1 LIAFS
6 RFSFQKGNATL
17 AYRSNPNL
25 TPNLLKTNVQAAE
38 SVSPTETKNS
48 INDSRWRRFGPLG
61 LLALSLFALF
71 YGLGNLPFLGPDEP
85 RYAEVAREMY
95 LSGDWI
101 TPRLADIPWF
111 EKPALTY
118 WLSALGFK
126 LFGVSEFAARIGI
139 TLLAAIGALLLY
151 GFGCRVNSAR
161 YGYVSASVLL
171 TMALWLGFARAA
183 TFDLPL
189 SVCLTAALLAFFL
202 WEQSTD
208 SEKPRDVYWYAFAA
222 ALGFALLA
230 KGLVGIVL
238 PVGIIGAYLLLT
250 RRLRLLWQPKLLLLG
265 SLLMVGIAA
274 TWYGPMLMQH
284 GRAFIDEFIIGHHFQ
299 RYVSNKYKH
308 PQPFYFFLLVSLA
321 GCLPWTAWLI
331 ASAQRAVQERRALLT
346 EPAERLRLFLW
357 LWLLVPL
364 VFFSLSGSK
373 LPGYILPI
381 FPALA
386 LLVGLELERF
396 LTTEKLPW
404 AAWATVILCLLLG
417 GAVWLANRKQPVLA
431 ASSVTALACLAA
443 FVALLYLAFLLM
455 RRFGLATVFL
465 PLGIT
470 LLFVVTLRL
479 VTPVIAQRESLR
491 EFIRTTRQ
499 LAFPGERAVFFINN
513 HHSFD
518 FYAPD
523 MPLRDAKSELIT
535 AMSIDEIE
543 TLMKER
549 NLSSLIVITPQRW
562 SNGLVERYL
571 QIGRLDFPK
580 GDDRVAIC
588 SPGCGWVMMRVWLR
602 KPNL

>member
-1 LIAFS
+1 M
-6 RFSFQKGNATL
+6 
-17 AYRSNPNL
+17 
-25 TPNLLKTNVQAAE
+25 
-38 SVSPTETKNS
+38 
-48 INDSRWRRFGPLG
+48 RWRRFGPLG

-71 YGLGNLPFLGPDEP
+71 YGLGRLPLLGPDEP

-126 LFGVSEFAARIGI
+126 LFGVSEFAARFFI
-139 TLLAAIGALLLY
+139 TLLAAVGALLLY
-151 GFGCRVNSAR
+151 GFGCRVHSAR

-189 SVCLTAALLAFFL
+189 TVCLTAALLAFFL
-202 WEQSTD
+202 WEQNTD
-208 SEKPRDVYWYAFAA
+208 SEPRRDIYWYAFAA
-222 ALGFALLA
+222 SLGLALLA

-238 PVGIIGAYLLLT
+238 PAGIIGAYLLLT
-250 RRLRLLWQPKLLLLG
+250 RRLRVLWRPKLWLLG
-265 SLLMVGIAA
+265 GGLLIAVAA
-274 TWYGPMLMQH
+274 TWYVPMLMQH
-284 GRAFIDEFIIGHHFQ
+284 GRAFINEFIIGHHFQ

-308 PQPFYFFLLVSLA
+308 PQPFYFFLLVALA

-331 ASAQRAVQERRALLT
+331 ASAQRAVQERRALLI

-357 LWLLVPL
+357 LWVLVPL

-396 LTTEKLPW
+396 LTVEKLPW
-404 AAWATVILCLLLG
+404 AAGATVVLCLLLG
-417 GAVWLANRKQPVLA
+417 GAIWFAGRKQPLLPA
-431 ASSVTALACLAA
+431 TTITALACLAA
-443 FVALLYLAFLLM
+443 FVALLYLALLLM
-455 RRFGLATVFL
+455 HRFGWATLFL
-465 PLGIT
+465 PFGIT
-470 LLFVVTLRL
+470 LLFVVALRL
-479 VTPVIAQRESLR
+479 TSPAIAQRESLR

-499 LAFPGERAVFFINN
+499 LAFPGERAIFFINN

-523 MPLRDAKSELIT
+523 MPLRDEKSELVT
-535 AMSIDEIE
+535 VMTIDEIE
-543 TLMKER
+543 RTMTER
-549 NLSSLIVITPQRW
+549 NLSSLVVITPQRW

-571 QIGRLDFPK
+571 PLGRLDFPK
-580 GDDRVAIC
+580 GDDHVAIC
-588 SPGCGWVMMRVWLR
+588 SPGCEWVMMRVWLR

>member
-1 LIAFS
+1 M
-6 RFSFQKGNATL
+6 
-17 AYRSNPNL
+17 
-25 TPNLLKTNVQAAE
+25 QAAE
-38 SVSPTETKNS
+38 TEITNPS
-48 INDSRWRRFGPLG
+48 QDSRWRRFGPLA

-101 TPRLADIPWF
+101 TPRLADITWF

-126 LFGVSEFAARIGI
+126 LFGVSEFAARLGI
-139 TLLAAIGALLLY
+139 TLLAAVAVLLLY
-151 GFGCRVNSAR
+151 AFGCRVNSAR

-189 SVCLTAALLAFFL
+189 TVCLAAALLAFFL
-202 WEQSTD
+202 WEQSSDSDGD
-208 SEKPRDVYWYAFAA
+208 SEKPRDSYWYAFAA

-230 KGLVGIVL
+230 KGLVGFIL
-238 PVGIIGAYLLLT
+238 PAGIIGAYLLLT
-250 RRLRLLWQPKLLLLG
+250 RRLRVLWRPKLWLLG
-265 SLLMVGIAA
+265 GGLMIAVA
-274 TWYGPMLMQH
+274 STWYLPMLMQH
-284 GRAFIDEFIIGHHFQ
+284 GRLFIDDFIIGHHFQ

-308 PQPFYFFLLVSLA
+308 PQPFYFFLLVALA
-321 GCLPWTAWLI
+321 GCFPWTMWLV

-357 LWLLVPL
+357 LWVVVPL

-386 LLVGLELERF
+386 LLAGLEIERWW
-396 LTTEKLPW
+396 TAERIPW
-404 AAWATVILCLLLG
+404 AAWVTTVLCLLL
-417 GAVWLANRKQPVLA
+417 AVVGWFAGRQRPLLP
-431 ASSVTALACLAA
+431 ASSVTALVCLVA
-443 FVALLYLAFLLM
+443 FVALLYLAFLTM
-455 RRFGLATVFL
+455 RKFGWATLFL
-465 PLGIT
+465 PVGIT
-470 LLFVVTLRL
+470 LLLIVALRL
-479 VTPVIAQRESLR
+479 ASPAIAQRESLR

-499 LAFPGERAVFFINN
+499 LAFPGERAIFFINN

-523 MPLRDAKSELIT
+523 MPLRDAKSELVT
-535 AMSIDEIE
+535 AMTIDEIE
-543 TLMKER
+543 RTMTER
-549 NLSSLIVITPQRW
+549 NASSLIVITPQRW

-571 QIGRLDFPK
+571 PLGRLDFPK
-580 GDDRVAIC
+580 GDDRVALC